1 MQNMDFI
8 DRIVVTGYMEFR
20 PLLENIT
27 NDNRATNRRM
37 EI

>member
-1 MQNMDFI
+1 MQNKDFI

-20 PLLENIT
+20 PLLENIN
-27 NDNRATNRRM
+27 NDNRATNRHM

>member
-1 MQNMDFI
+1 MQHIDSI